1 VQNVLVTGSTGF
13 VGTEVSQKLE
23 SNNFKVWRLDKNISI
38 EDDNHFCIDVS
49 SKEDINRIP
58 KFGFDAIIHC
68 AAQTDV
74 RKSVE
79 DPTSDLFANGL
90 GTLNLVEF
98 AAASA
103 VKNFVYINSGGA
115 IYGTEELPLSEK
127 SPVAPS
133 SPYGLTKF
141 LGEEYVRILCTRYGI
156 QWSSLAL
163 SNVYGDVIKNNKGVI
178 YEFARKISLNEV
190 PIIFGEGVTRDFV
203 YIDDVVK
210 AIEIALNKPT
220 SCRVNISSNTE
231 TSIEEIFLIVAREL
245 KASIKPL
252 HEASRFG
259 EILRSRLDNSLAKK
273 CLDWEPSVSISEGVA
288 KSLSN
293 FNFKPRV

>member
-1 VQNVLVTGSTGF
+1 MQNVLVTGSSGF
-13 VGTEVSQKLE
+13 VGNEVSHKLE
-23 SNNFKVWRLDKNISI
+23 SKNFKVWRLDRNISI
-38 EDDNHFCIDVS
+38 EDDSHFCIDIS
-49 SKEDINRIP
+49 SKHDIDRIP
-58 KFGFDAIIHC
+58 NLGFDAILHC

-98 AAASA
+98 AAARS
-103 VKNFVYINSGGA
+103 VKNFIYINSGGA
-115 IYGTEELPLSEK
+115 IYGTEELTLSEK

-141 LGEEYVRILCTRYGI
+141 LGEEYVRILCTKYGI

-163 SNVYGDVIKNNKGVI
+163 SNVYGDITKNKKGVI

-190 PIIFGEGVTRDFV
+190 PSIFGEGVTRDFV
-203 YIDDVVK
+203 YIDDVVN

-220 SCRVNISSNTE
+220 FCRVNISSNTE
-231 TSIEEIFLIVAREL
+231 TSIEEIFSIVAREL
-245 KASIKPL
+245 NTSMEPV

-259 EILRSRLDNSLAKK
+259 EILRSRLDNSLAKEF
-273 CLDWEPSVSISEGVA
+273 LDWEPSVSISEGVA

-293 FNFKPRV
+293 FNFKRRA